1 MTTLQQDHWVAGGV
15 APGTADAHLPPSMDR
30 TAPKVRVLP
39 DLRGSLMIL
48 WMCTHAG
55 HAQPEPFQQEVMR
68 VIYVVQ
74 EGSRWMVKHVLNV
87 KLGSFRTLRGSLRAR
102 HAPMV
107 RLRQALVLM
116 NAFSVMKE
124 GSQCMVKHVL
134 NAKLGS
140 ISQRRANLLVFLVD
154 PAFQ

>member
-1 MTTLQQDHWVAGGV
+1 
-15 APGTADAHLPPSMDR
+15 
-30 TAPKVRVLP
+30 
-39 DLRGSLMIL
+39 MIL

-55 HAQPEPFQQEVMR
+55 HAQPEPFQGEVMR

-74 EGSRWMVKHVLNV
+74 EGSRW
-87 KLGSFRTLRGSLRAR
+87 
-102 HAPMV
+102 
-107 RLRQALVLM
+107 
-116 NAFSVMKE
+116 
-124 GSQCMVKHVL
+124 MVKHVL